1 MECITLGMVMGN
13 VHKHTVHRPEE
24 CTKQSRVVY
33 KNGTNSL
40 LWCLSDCFRQSPF
53 EQKIILQPHSHR
65 HTVTPKTP
73 RSAL

>member
-13 VHKHTVHRPEE
+13 VHKYTVHRPEE

-40 LWCLSDCFRQSPF
+40 LWAKNYSTS
-53 EQKIILQPHSHR
+53 
-65 HTVTPKTP
+65 
-73 RSAL
+73 